1 MQRQWVVAVVLV
13 LGLVAVGAVS
23 TSAADAKNF
32 MLMGQKD
39 TPQATGTAV
48 VDGNKFTVTAKGLKP
63 GAVYTVWF
71 VNMQPTMTKAGAGT
85 APYAF
90 TADNSGN
97 AKYTATLSESPVGK
111 WQAIFIV
118 RHPSGDPKVMEN
130 MEDALMAKLM

>member
-1 MQRQWVVAVVLV
+1 MQRQWMVAVLLV

-23 TSAADAKNF
+23 APAAEAKSF
-32 MLMGQKD
+32 KLMGQKD
-39 TPQATGTAV
+39 SPQATGTAV
-48 VDGNKFTVTAKGLKP
+48 VDGKAFTVTAKGLKP

-90 TADNSGN
+90 TADSSGN

-118 RHPSGDPKVMEN
+118 RHPTGDPKDMN
-130 MEDALMAKLM
+130 HMEDALMGKLM